1 MTSLELKIPPL
12 VLLVAFGMVA
22 FALSLVI
29 PSMTFTLAHSTDIAG
44 ALTVAGIGVALVGV
58 IAFNRSGT
66 TVNPTTPE
74 KSQVVVSTGIY
85 RFTRN
90 PMYLGF
96 ALVLAGLATYLSNA
110 ASLLLLP
117 LFVGYMTKFQI
128 KPEER
133 VLLGKFGAPFHEY
146 MATVRRWL

>member
-29 PSMTFTLAHSTDIAG
+29 PSMTFTLAHSNVIAG

-74 KSQVVVSTGIY
+74 KSLVVVSTGIY

-110 ASLLLLP
+110 ASLPMLP

-133 VLLGKFGAPFHEY
+133 VLVEIFGAPFREY

>member
-58 IAFNRSGT
+58 IAFNHCG
-66 TVNPTTPE
+66 
-74 KSQVVVSTGIY
+74 
-85 RFTRN
+85 
-90 PMYLGF
+90 
-96 ALVLAGLATYLSNA
+96 
-110 ASLLLLP
+110 
-117 LFVGYMTKFQI
+117 
-128 KPEER
+128 
-133 VLLGKFGAPFHEY
+133 
-146 MATVRRWL
+146 